1 MSESNMLSDPLGL
14 EDPDIDVRA
23 SEPKP
28 RSRRRVVRFME
39 AYALLVLLVL
49 MIIFFSLWP
58 QTSEVFFSTANLKIL
73 VASQAVLGVV
83 TLGALV
89 PLVCQ
94 EFDLS
99 VGAITA
105 LAAVVTAQVLSA
117 GYPIVAGCVAAVGI
131 GVVVGVANGLIV
143 TRLGVNAVVTTL
155 GMATLLTGVIRQ
167 DTGGLAPP
175 SNIPDFLVSLGAGS
189 VLGIPY
195 VFIGLIIIALAVYF
209 VLDHTT
215 LGRQIYALGSNP
227 VAAELVGLRTR
238 RIRFL
243 CLTIG
248 GTLCGIAA
256 LLYVARAGGADPKL
270 SNAFTLPALA
280 AAFLSAASVTPGRYN
295 VWGAII
301 AIYFLAV
308 LNNGLNLAGAETY
321 VSDYLNGAAL
331 ILGVA
336 LAAYMR
342 RRGARG

>member
-1 MSESNMLSDPLGL
+1 MSESNMLNDPLGL
-14 EDPDIDVRA
+14 EAPDLSDPA
-23 SEPKP
+23 P
-28 RSRRRVVRFME
+28 RPAPPARRRVVRFLE
-39 AYALLVLLVL
+39 SYALLVLLAGMVL
-49 MIIFFSLWP
+49 FFSFWP
-58 QTSEVFFSTANLKIL
+58 ATSEVFPTAANLRIL

-83 TLGALV
+83 ALGALV

-105 LAAVVTAQVLSA
+105 LSAVATAQILSA
-117 GYPIVAGCVAAVGI
+117 GQPIIAGIVAAIGI
-131 GVVVGVANGLIV
+131 GALVGVANGLIV

-155 GMATLLTGVIRQ
+155 GMATLLVGIIRQ
-167 DTGGLAPP
+167 NTGGLAPP
-175 SNIPDFLVSLGAGS
+175 SDIPEALTDFGAGS
-189 VLGIPY
+189 VLGVPL
-195 VFIGLIIIALAVYF
+195 VFIALLVIAFAVYF
-209 VLDHTT
+209 LLDHTT

-227 VAAELVGLRTR
+227 AAAELVGLRTR
-238 RIRFL
+238 RLRFL
-243 CLTIG
+243 ALTIG

-270 SNAFTLPALA
+270 SGTFTLPALA
-280 AAFLSAASVTPGRYN
+280 AAFLSAASVQPGRYN

-308 LNNGLNLAGAETY
+308 LNNGLNLAGAQPF
-321 VSDYLNGAAL
+321 VADYLNGAAL

-336 LAAYMR
+336 LAAFMR